1 MCIRM
6 TKKELIWYG
15 YPGRPTYRDIIN
27 LVLIYDGIFD
37 GENILKDVL
46 SIAPNLAE
54 ILINTDNTSKIKY
67 DELAGHNYAN
77 AFILIATIADYYGL
91 DINYLCTIP
100 YHGERYL
107 NERLGLIDKLKKDD
121 EKHSKRF
128 VDIITPT
135 IRRGYKKNP
144 VAIEKTIETLND
156 LPILLDKT
164 IIKSEGHE
172 NQIHKVRKE
181 HSDILFKAIDLDLE
195 DPKFCSLIKAKNFEN
210 PKWES
215 FVINSQILQSSGMKM
230 PLYMQDDYS
239 DIIKYKFLRGAN
251 SMIDLKYRELFGEA
265 YSVLIPEIYVTG
277 IGDLIKLRNQKVFKE
292 FRKETTR
299 IIEEWHD
306 KPFSKSCWSDYLKEQ
321 YINELEEI
329 AINRTSKPKKILLKT
344 ALSLL
349 HPIIGLT
356 MGSKDVYEEYRNSY
370 KKWKFTFSVV
380 KTKNKIEKQISLK
393 NDRN

>member
-1 MCIRM
+1 MGIRM
-6 TKKELIWYG
+6 TKKEFIWYG

-27 LVLIYDGIFD
+27 LALIYDGIFD
-37 GENILKDVL
+37 GENILGDVL

-54 ILINTDNTSKIKY
+54 ILSNTDNTIKIKY
-67 DELAGHNYAN
+67 DELVGHNYAN

-100 YHGERYL
+100 HHGVRYL
-107 NERLGLIDKLKKDD
+107 NERLGLIDKLKEGD

-144 VAIEKTIETLND
+144 DAIEKTIETLND
-156 LPILLDKT
+156 LPLLLDKR
-164 IIKSEGHE
+164 IIKNEWNE
-172 NQIHKVRKE
+172 NQIQKVRKK
-181 HSDILFKAIDLDLE
+181 HADILFKAIDLDLE
-195 DPKFCSLIKAKNFEN
+195 DPKFCSLIKDKNLED
-210 PKWES
+210 PHWES
-215 FVINSQILQSSGMKM
+215 FVINSQILESSGMGM
-230 PLYMQDDYS
+230 PLYMQDTYS
-239 DIIKYKFLRGAN
+239 DIIKYKFLRGAD
-251 SMIDLKYRELFGEA
+251 SMIDLKYRELFEEA
-265 YSVLIPEIYVTG
+265 YSVLIPEIYVIG
-277 IGDLIKLRNQKVFKE
+277 IGDLIKLRSQKVFKE
-292 FRKETTR
+292 FRKETTK

-306 KPFSKSCWSDYLKEQ
+306 KPFSKSCLSDYLKEQ

-329 AINRTSKPKKILLKT
+329 AINRTPKPKKILLKT

-356 MGSKDVYEEYRNSY
+356 MGSKDVYEEYVNSY

-380 KTKNKIEKQISLK
+380 KTKNKIEKTDKFKKRS
-393 NDRN
+393 